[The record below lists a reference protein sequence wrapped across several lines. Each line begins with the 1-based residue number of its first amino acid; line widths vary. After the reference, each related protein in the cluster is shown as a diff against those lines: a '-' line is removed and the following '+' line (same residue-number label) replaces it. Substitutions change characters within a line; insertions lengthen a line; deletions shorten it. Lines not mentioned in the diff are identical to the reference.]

1 MEDGTEMEWMSFWHN
16 GFREGANADA
26 ILIGTFN
33 DGDAGC
39 WFDYGINTGQTYI
52 CEKKDQV
59 LI

>member
-1 MEDGTEMEWMSFWHN
+1 MEDGTEMEWMLFWHN

-39 WFDYGINTGQTYI
+39 WFDYGINTGQKYI
-52 CEKKDQV
+52 CEKND
-59 LI
+59 